1 MSFKQNLKRREQ
13 MELTV
18 PQAVDYFLT
27 ALTLEGK
34 SPATLL
40 WHRKKLT
47 AFSAFVRNGGA
58 PPKICSLAIEDGRAF
73 IKSLMER
80 KTKYTR
86 HVWRQ
91 EIEGG
96 LAPQTVHGFVRS
108 MRTFGSWLE
117 REQYTED
124 NIFKGI
130 KPPKV
135 PQILIQPLTEDEI
148 RRVLLAVPQDRPEVF
163 VTMRLCCCSWTAVFG
178 CRSWSISRSLIL
190 TFRWDSSRS
199 WAREQ
204 GTHRADGID
213 SAASSH
219 PLYGA
224 RSSAAGASA
233 GERIFLTV
241 AGDPISTRQCD
252 EDRRTAC
259 TPDGNPAHSSTLVAP
274 HICRALSGQ
283 WR

>member
-1 MSFKQNLKRREQ
+1 MVSKTNFKQREI
-13 MELTV
+13 MELTL
-18 PQAVDYFLT
+18 PQAIDYYLT

-34 SPATLL
+34 SPATIL

-47 AFSAFVRNGGA
+47 TFARFMQNGGA
-58 PPKICSLAIEDGRAF
+58 PPKICSLTIEDGRAF

-80 KTKYTR
+80 KTKYTS

-148 RRVLLAVPQDRPEVF
+148 RRVLLAIPQDRPEVF
-163 VTMRLCCCSWTAVFG
+163 VTMRLSCCFWTAVFG

-190 TFRWDSSRS
+190 TFRQGNSRS
-199 WAREQ
+199 
-204 GTHRADGID
+204 
-213 SAASSH
+213 
-219 PLYGA
+219 
-224 RSSAAGASA
+224 
-233 GERIFLTV
+233 
-241 AGDPISTRQCD
+241 
-252 EDRRTAC
+252 
-259 TPDGNPAHSSTLVAP
+259 
-274 HICRALSGQ
+274 
-283 WR
+283 